1 MKNLMKGLV
10 LALAIGSTL
19 QAIQVYAQERVT
31 VSIEEEERTLSR
43 LIQLK
48 RNSDLSGKTLD
59 VYGNETDL
67 LAEFPNI
74 KTEDDFKEAFATH
87 ALRYLQSIGGEEAF
101 KKVLQQKV
109 FARFHG
115 SEPGI

>member
-1 MKNLMKGLV
+1 MKNLMKVLV

-19 QAIQVYAQERVT
+19 QAIQVYAQERVV

-48 RNSDLSGKTLD
+48 RNADLSGKTLD
-59 VYGNETDL
+59 VYGSETDL
-67 LAEFPNI
+67 ITEFPNI
-74 KTEDDFKEAFATH
+74 KTEDDFKEAFVTH

-101 KKVLQQKV
+101 KKVLQQKE
-109 FARFHG
+109 FSRFQRG
-115 SEPGI
+115 EPGI